1 MAIRTRLIERLG
13 IQHPILNA
21 PMGGVAVGRLAA
33 EVPQPARWALIG
45 AGFGGDIARL
55 EEQFATAGNAQV
67 GC

>member
-1 MAIRTRLIERLG
+1 MAI
-13 IQHPILNA
+13 PILNA

-55 EEQFATAGNAQV
+55 EEQFAAAGNAQV

>member
-33 EVPQPARWALIG
+33 EVPQAGALGPDRRWLW
-45 AGFGGDIARL
+45 R
-55 EEQFATAGNAQV
+55 
-67 GC
+67 